1 MENSS
6 TKAIN
11 PPLQQANVS
20 SSALRV
26 LNYVKKHNCRIR
38 MRWYCGIQ
46 VHKVW
51 KADKELS
58 YPHINEDIWCE
69 ISKYFKRNGD
79 YQHTHFYDLHCC

>member
-1 MENSS
+1 MEETSKNNE
-6 TKAIN
+6 TAQLGIGD
-11 PPLQQANVS
+11 VS

-26 LNYVKKHNCRIR
+26 INYIKKHNCRIR

-51 KADKELS
+51 KDDKELS

-69 ISKYFKRNGD
+69 ISEYFKQDGD